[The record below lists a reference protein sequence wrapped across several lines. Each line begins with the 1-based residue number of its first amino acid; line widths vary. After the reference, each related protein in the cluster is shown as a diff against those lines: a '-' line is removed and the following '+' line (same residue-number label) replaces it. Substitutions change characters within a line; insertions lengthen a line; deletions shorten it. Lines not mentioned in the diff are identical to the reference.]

1 MNISA
6 HFIGCFWSWQGVEKF
21 DILLDN
27 VFDKRFVVFEEFVF
41 NNIFRLPDNLPI
53 TLSHNKVNHRVLGGS
68 NMITRIKVIT
78 KM

>member
-1 MNISA
+1 MFSIR
-6 HFIGCFWSWQGVEKF
+6 QGVEKF

-53 TLSHNKVNHRVLGGS
+53 TLSHNKVSILL
-68 NMITRIKVIT
+68 
-78 KM
+78 